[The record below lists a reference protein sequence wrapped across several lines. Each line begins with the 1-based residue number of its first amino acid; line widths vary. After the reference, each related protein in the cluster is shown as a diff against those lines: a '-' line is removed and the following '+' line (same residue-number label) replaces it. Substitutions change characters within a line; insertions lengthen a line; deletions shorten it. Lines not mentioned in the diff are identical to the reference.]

1 MAQEDHADLIVALVI
16 ACVIIIFLLWIIV
29 KWERIAKKA
38 LRDSNKP
45 ITLNDFVGC
54 HFFIHGLY
62 PKKQSPSTYEDAWL
76 VEARIEG
83 KEGMSVLKITDQQA
97 GALVEHPNKMFV
109 LEKDSDKLSFRLV
122 LDENELFLKLRHKE

>member
-1 MAQEDHADLIVALVI
+1 MAQTDVVIALVV
-16 ACVIIIFLLWIIV
+16 ACLIIV
-29 KWERIAKKA
+29 FLILIIRKWEKVAKKA

-45 ITLNDFVGC
+45 ITLNESFVGC
-54 HFFIHGLY
+54 HFFIHGFY
-62 PKKQSPSTYEDAWL
+62 PKKQSPGTYEDAWL

-83 KEGMSVLKITDQQA
+83 KEGVPVLKITDQQA

-122 LDENELFLKLRHKE
+122 LDENELFLRLRHKE